1 LNFSF
6 FVLYYKPFWVI
17 FYKNFIQS
25 LISMK
30 SKFLLLCLLAPS
42 LYAGTK
48 LIVLG
53 SGTPNPDPNRA
64 GSAYALV
71 VNETPYLVDFGPGII
86 RRAASLSPP
95 WGGEIEA
102 MTVKNF
108 EHAFLT
114 HIHSDHSAGLADLL
128 LTPWVMGR
136 DAKLNLFGPIGLEQM
151 AASTLKAF
159 EDDINYRINGT
170 QPSNKTGYQY
180 NFHLLDEGLIY
191 KDKNI
196 MVEAFK
202 VPHGGFDDAYGFKFT
217 SEDKVIVFS
226 GDTGPSKTLEKFA
239 SGADIL
245 VHEVYSNSGFLE
257 KTQDWQK
264 YHQEHHTSTFEVGE
278 IASRAKPK
286 LLILSHILF
295 WGSTKEEI
303 LQETRSTY
311 DGEITIAEDLM
322 VFE

>member
-1 LNFSF
+1 
-6 FVLYYKPFWVI
+6 
-17 FYKNFIQS
+17 
-25 LISMK
+25 MK

-170 QPSNKTGYQY
+170 QPSNKTGYKY

-202 VPHGGFDDAYGFKFT
+202 VPHGGFDDAYGFRFT

-295 WGSTKEEI
+295 WGSTKDEI